1 MLMIW
6 FAFNCEMAIFDQI
19 FLILNEEKEMNE
31 VNFSRMV
38 KAYKYIQRE
47 LLTIDGDLFLTVDS
61 LITLNNIITN
71 SNNILLRQT
80 NVKPAGYNKQYMHFN
95 QIESELYRLID
106 QFNDRYISK
115 RYFIKK
121 FLNEIHPFLDGNG
134 RLVKLC
140 LII

>member
-1 MLMIW
+1 MIW

-38 KAYKYIQRE
+38 NAYKYIQRK
-47 LLTIDGDLFLTVDS
+47 LLSTDGDLFLTVDS

-71 SNNILLRQT
+71 SNNIFLRQT
-80 NVKPAGYNKQYMHFN
+80 NVKPAGYNKQYMHFDK
-95 QIESELYRLID
+95 IESELYRLID
-106 QFNDRYISK
+106 QFNDRFISK

-140 LII
+140 FVI

>member
-1 MLMIW
+1 
-6 FAFNCEMAIFDQI
+6 MAIFDQI
-19 FLILNEEKEMNE
+19 FMILKEEKEISMD
-31 VNFSRMV
+31 NFLRMV
-38 KAYKYIQRE
+38 KAYEYIQRH
-47 LLTIDGDLFLTVDS
+47 LLTNNGDLFLTVDS

-71 SNNILLRQT
+71 SNNFFLRQV
-80 NVKPAGYNKQYMHFN
+80 NVKPAGYNKQYMHFD

-121 FLNEIHPFLDGNG
+121 FLDEIHPFLDGNG

-140 LII
+140 FIISIERCFIRQL

>member
-1 MLMIW
+1 MI
-6 FAFNCEMAIFDQI
+6 
-19 FLILNEEKEMNE
+19 LKEEKEISKD
-31 VNFSRMV
+31 NFLRIK

-47 LLTIDGDLFLTVDS
+47 LITTDGDLFLTLDS

-80 NVKPAGYNKQYMHFN
+80 NVRPAGYNKQYMHFN
-95 QIESELYRLID
+95 QIESELYKLID
-106 QFNDRYISK
+106 QFNDRYITK

-121 FLNEIHPFLDGNG
+121 FLNEIHPFSDGNG

-140 LII
+140 FIISIER

>member
-1 MLMIW
+1 MI
-6 FAFNCEMAIFDQI
+6 
-19 FLILNEEKEMNE
+19 LKEEKEISKD
-31 VNFSRMV
+31 NFLRIK

-47 LLTIDGDLFLTVDS
+47 LITTDGDLFLTLDS

-80 NVKPAGYNKQYMHFN
+80 NVRPAEYNKQYMHFN
-95 QIESELYRLID
+95 QIESELYKLID
-106 QFNDRYISK
+106 QFNDRYITK

-121 FLNEIHPFLDGNG
+121 FLNEIHPFSDGNG

-140 LII
+140 FIISIER

>member
-1 MLMIW
+1 M
-6 FAFNCEMAIFDQI
+6 
-19 FLILNEEKEMNE
+19 ILNEEKEMNE

-47 LLTIDGDLFLTVDS
+47 LLTTDGDLFLTVDS
-61 LITLNNIITN
+61 LITLNDIITN
-71 SNNILLRQT
+71 SNSILLRQT

-95 QIESELYRLID
+95 YIESELYRLID

-140 LII
+140 FII

>member
-1 MLMIW
+1 MIW

-38 KAYKYIQRE
+38 NAYEYIQRK
-47 LLTIDGDLFLTVDS
+47 LLSTDGDLFLTVDS

-71 SNNILLRQT
+71 SNNIFLRQT
-80 NVKPAGYNKQYMHFN
+80 NVKPAGYNKQYMHFDK
-95 QIESELYRLID
+95 IESELYRLID
-106 QFNDRYISK
+106 QFNDRFISK

-140 LII
+140 FVI

>member
-1 MLMIW
+1 MIW

-38 KAYKYIQRE
+38 NAHEYIQRK
-47 LLTIDGDLFLTVDS
+47 LLSTDGDLFLTVDS

-71 SNNILLRQT
+71 SNNIFLRQT
-80 NVKPAGYNKQYMHFN
+80 NVKPAGYNKQYMHFDK
-95 QIESELYRLID
+95 IESELYRLID
-106 QFNDRYISK
+106 QFNDRFISK

-140 LII
+140 FVI

>member
-1 MLMIW
+1 
-6 FAFNCEMAIFDQI
+6 MAIFDQI
-19 FLILNEEKEMNE
+19 FMILNEEKEMNE

-47 LLTIDGDLFLTVDS
+47 LLTNDGDLFLTVDS

-71 SNNILLRQT
+71 SNSILLRQT

-95 QIESELYRLID
+95 YIESELYRLID

-140 LII
+140 FII

>member
-1 MLMIW
+1 MIW

-19 FLILNEEKEMNE
+19 LLILNEEKEMNE

-38 KAYKYIQRE
+38 NAYEYIQRK
-47 LLTIDGDLFLTVDS
+47 LLSTDGDLFLTVDS

-71 SNNILLRQT
+71 SNNIFLRQT
-80 NVKPAGYNKQYMHFN
+80 NVKPAGYNKQYMHFDK
-95 QIESELYRLID
+95 IESELYRLID
-106 QFNDRYISK
+106 QFNDRFISK

-140 LII
+140 FEI

>member
-1 MLMIW
+1 M
-6 FAFNCEMAIFDQI
+6 
-19 FLILNEEKEMNE
+19 ILNEEKEISE
-31 VNFSRMV
+31 DNFFRMV
-38 KAYKYIQRE
+38 KAYKYMHRE

-71 SNNILLRQT
+71 SNNISLRRL
-80 NVKPAGYNKQYMHFN
+80 NVKPAGYDKQYMHFD

-121 FLNEIHPFLDGNG
+121 FLDQIHPFSDGNS

-140 LII
+140 FLISIEK

>member
-1 MLMIW
+1 MIP
-6 FAFNCEMAIFDQI
+6 
-19 FLILNEEKEMNE
+19 NEEKEITKD
-31 VNFSRMV
+31 NFFRMV
-38 KAYKYIQRE
+38 KAYKHIQRE
-47 LLTIDGDLFLTVDS
+47 LISTDGDLFLTVDS

-71 SNNILLRQT
+71 SNNIFLRHI

-121 FLNEIHPFLDGNG
+121 FLDEIHPFLDGNG

-140 LII
+140 FITSIER

>member
-1 MLMIW
+1 M
-6 FAFNCEMAIFDQI
+6 
-19 FLILNEEKEMNE
+19 ILNEEKEMNE

-38 KAYKYIQRE
+38 KAYNYIQRE
-47 LLTIDGDLFLTVDS
+47 LLTTDGDLFLTVDS

-71 SNNILLRQT
+71 SNNIFLRQT
-80 NVKPAGYNKQYMHFN
+80 DVKPAGHNKQYMHFN

>member
-1 MLMIW
+1 M
-6 FAFNCEMAIFDQI
+6 
-19 FLILNEEKEMNE
+19 ILNKEKEINKD
-31 VNFSRMV
+31 NIFRMI
-38 KAYKYIQRE
+38 KAYKYIQSE

-71 SNNILLRQT
+71 SNNITLRQI

-121 FLNEIHPFLDGNG
+121 FLDEIHPFLDGNG
-134 RLVKLC
+134 RLFKLC
-140 LII
+140 FIISIER

>member
-1 MLMIW
+1 
-6 FAFNCEMAIFDQI
+6 MAIFDQI
-19 FLILNEEKEMNE
+19 FMILNEEKEMNE

-47 LLTIDGDLFLTVDS
+47 LLTTDGDLFLTVDS

-71 SNNILLRQT
+71 SNSILLRQT

-95 QIESELYRLID
+95 YIESELYRLID

-140 LII
+140 VII

>member
-1 MLMIW
+1 M
-6 FAFNCEMAIFDQI
+6 
-19 FLILNEEKEMNE
+19 ILNEEKEINE
-31 VNFSRMV
+31 DNFLRMIT
-38 KAYKYIQRE
+38 AYKYVRSE
-47 LLTIDGDLFLTVDS
+47 LLTTEGDLFLTIDS

-71 SNNILLRQT
+71 SNNLFLRQT

-95 QIESELYRLID
+95 YIESELYRLVD

-121 FLNEIHPFLDGNG
+121 FLNEIHPFSDGNG

-140 LII
+140 FLISTEN